1 MDTTTTTSSTASRTY
16 FRPTT
21 ASQRQLLFGTV
32 AAGETVTAAAR
43 RAHVGRGTYY
53 YWRER
58 YATAG
63 TAGLKDERS
72 RAPRHPRLAPISAE
86 VRAEVLAYYDAHPH
100 ERGSRTIADR
110 LRQAHQGQSVI
121 GHSKVAAI
129 IRLAR
134 ATPDAALPAVTGA
147 AAGDEPGAAPTP
159 PETVAGGAP
168 GAAPTAAGPAAA
180 VTGVAPMPPETIA
193 GGAPGAAPTAAGP
206 AAAVTGVA
214 PMPPETIAGGAPG
227 AAPTAAGPTAA
238 VTGVAPM
245 PPETIA
251 GGAPGAAPTPS
262 VTPAAVPVVH
272 APTPNQ
278 TANIDLCVVPLTHD
292 GQQPWAAVSV
302 SQAAAGAT
310 PEVVT
315 PAAAPPTWPG
325 QVFADPTRTY
335 AEQMQGYEVQRTAKR
350 AAKGQ
355 RQHRR
360 RQKQTARQAL
370 AVRSDE
376 LRVARRRQRLARQ
389 REDATWR
396 QQRAAHRTAVQQRRQ
411 QSRAERRASRKQW
424 RQTTETWDNTR
435 AARQQQGD
443 RRTREDTIWRAQ
455 RQEIRSQLAALAA
468 APLVTLWLAILVVVD
483 NGTRRCLQLPLFVTG
498 AHVTAEEVIAQLRA
512 HWPRELQFVISD
524 NGPQFIADAFAQF
537 AKEMTFLHIR
547 IAPHRPQTNG
557 IAERFVRTLK
567 EWLAWHTWQSAEE
580 LAALLA
586 EFIVYYN
593 DRPHQGAELAG
604 LSPNEFARQLGCS
617 TC

>member
-193 GGAPGAAPTAAGP
+193 GGDPGAAPTAAGP
-206 AAAVTGVA
+206 A
-214 PMPPETIAGGAPG
+214 
-227 AAPTAAGPTAA
+227 AA

-483 NGTRRCLQLPLFVTG
+483 NGTRRCLQLPFFVTG

>member
-159 PETVAGGAP
+159 PETV
-168 GAAPTAAGPAAA
+168 
-180 VTGVAPMPPETIA
+180 A

>member
-159 PETVAGGAP
+159 PETV
-168 GAAPTAAGPAAA
+168 
-180 VTGVAPMPPETIA
+180 A

-524 NGPQFIADAFAQF
+524 TGPQFIADAFAQF

>member
-159 PETVAGGAP
+159 PETV
-168 GAAPTAAGPAAA
+168 
-180 VTGVAPMPPETIA
+180 
-193 GGAPGAAPTAAGP
+193 
-206 AAAVTGVA
+206 
-214 PMPPETIAGGAPG
+214 AGGAPG

>member
-168 GAAPTAAGPAAA
+168 GAAPTAAGPA
-180 VTGVAPMPPETIA
+180 
-193 GGAPGAAPTAAGP
+193 
-206 AAAVTGVA
+206 
-214 PMPPETIAGGAPG
+214 
-227 AAPTAAGPTAA
+227 AA

>member
-159 PETVAGGAP
+159 PETV
-168 GAAPTAAGPAAA
+168 
-180 VTGVAPMPPETIA
+180 
-193 GGAPGAAPTAAGP
+193 
-206 AAAVTGVA
+206 
-214 PMPPETIAGGAPG
+214 AGGAPG

-604 LSPNEFARQLGCS
+604 LSPNEFARQLGCA

>member
-1 MDTTTTTSSTASRTY
+1 
-16 FRPTT
+16 
-21 ASQRQLLFGTV
+21 
-32 AAGETVTAAAR
+32 
-43 RAHVGRGTYY
+43 
-53 YWRER
+53 
-58 YATAG
+58 
-63 TAGLKDERS
+63 
-72 RAPRHPRLAPISAE
+72 
-86 VRAEVLAYYDAHPH
+86 
-100 ERGSRTIADR
+100 
-110 LRQAHQGQSVI
+110 
-121 GHSKVAAI
+121 
-129 IRLAR
+129 
-134 ATPDAALPAVTGA
+134 
-147 AAGDEPGAAPTP
+147 
-159 PETVAGGAP
+159 
-168 GAAPTAAGPAAA
+168 
-180 VTGVAPMPPETIA
+180 MPPETIA

-206 AAAVTGVA
+206 AAA
-214 PMPPETIAGGAPG
+214 
-227 AAPTAAGPTAA
+227 APTAAGPAA
-238 VTGVAPM
+238 A
-245 PPETIA
+245 
-251 GGAPGAAPTPS
+251 APGAAPTPS